1 MKKLSIT
8 KFEELK
14 LAQSRLA
21 NEEEA
26 DSDKRNKT

>member
-14 LAQSRLA
+14 LAQSRLS
-21 NEEEA
+21 NEEA
-26 DSDKRNKT
+26 DSEKRK